1 MKIREVF
8 ADDVT
13 RDIPPVIYFHEQDPS
28 KLAEEVAEYIVTGG
42 YDETDVPYKRVRN
55 GIHEQFV
62 KLLKGLAVELE
73 KPGGPELPASWIS
86 GFYGSGKSSFAK
98 LLGLALDGLK
108 LPDGRTLADALLERD
123 QSPRADELRAAW
135 DQLTKGIKP
144 IAAVFDIGSVARDDE
159 HVAMAAKRQVQ
170 ARLRYCARSR
180 EVADYELRLERD
192 GRFDELKRLS
202 LEHLGKP
209 WSEVKEGAL
218 ADDDFSLLMHYLLPE
233 HYTDPMTWLDARAG
247 ARTGAGTSIEEITRD
262 IAHMLEHRAAENTL
276 FLVVDEVSQYIHQH
290 EDRQGRLQSFV
301 SEIGKRLK
309 GRVFLLCTGQQQL
322 EDSEDAGKIAKLKD
336 RFPERLRVHLEPSS
350 IRDVVHKRL
359 LRKNPRREPELQALF
374 DRHKADLQ
382 NNAFGCETINAE
394 DFLEV
399 YPLLPEHVDLFMRM
413 TSNLR
418 LRSSRVKGDD
428 FAIRGLLQTLGEMF
442 REQNLAEQPLGHLVT
457 LDAIYDVHA
466 TAFDVDTQNA
476 MDRLH
481 RHAAVVDDPFALKV
495 AKAVAMLSLI
505 QEEIPTKSPVVAGC
519 LYPRLGAGNL
529 EPAVKAALQTLLDAG
544 LLSYS
549 ENLGFKLQSAA
560 GLEWQRERERY
571 AATSS
576 HVTQLVSET
585 LSNLMGDLPSR
596 PKHKG
601 RDLPWSAYFA
611 AAKDQPGDRL
621 IHIRDPAVVTVDF
634 RFLMRADDRDPHA
647 WRSAGSTELL
657 RNRLIWV
664 VGDCGEVDHIAR
676 DVAKSNFIVQRYRH
690 QAAGLPSTKQRVFYE
705 EVTRQEDL
713 QQRLRQ
719 AVAAAFVAGDFYFRG
734 RRLDRHAGL
743 GFKASLEKAAAEIV
757 GELYGELIHVAVNP
771 SDIQLLLA
779 KEITGPSLVLTESLG
794 LLEDDAG
801 RFEARCR
808 GVVPTQIRELV
819 ENRRGVQG
827 DELLRHFGGP
837 PFGYGQDVVKAC
849 LAALLRGRKIR
860 VRLEKGTEIATHR
873 DNGVSTLFQRDRDL
887 KRADILPAGERK
899 ISVRDRNRIHRL
911 FSDHLLGVD
920 HNIGREEEDLADA
933 VVQYFPAQARELR
946 ELARRYDLLPDRPP
960 LPTKL
965 KALESALED
974 CRRSRQTEDTLEAVK
989 RHFETLNEGLPSLSR
1004 QLHALTEEHIES
1016 LRRVAAARDYHGA
1029 QLQAVQA
1036 LDEDGAQQLA
1046 SVRDQL
1052 NQEQPWRDLSFAV
1065 EAAEA
1070 LASTY
1075 RQTRK
1080 QLLDDR
1086 LRATESAI
1094 QRLKRRPGFSALSAD
1109 QSARVQEP
1117 ILECFDDTAPDD
1129 VHPELALLRD
1139 GSAARLERAQDA
1151 ADRLLDK
1158 ALAVTTGTE
1167 VSTLDLGL
1175 TGRELTSRKDVEL
1188 LLDEL
1193 RDRLLR
1199 RLGDGAPVRIRLL

>member
-1 MKIREVF
+1 MKIRDIF

-13 RDIPPVIYFHEQDPS
+13 RDIPPVIYFHEQDPA
-28 KLAEEVAEYIVTGG
+28 KVAEEVSEYIITGG
-42 YDETDVPYKRVRN
+42 YGDTDAAHKRVRN
-55 GIHEQFV
+55 GIHEQLV
-62 KLLKGLAVELE
+62 KLLKGLTAELQ

-98 LLGLALDGLK
+98 LLGLALDGME
-108 LPDGRTLADALLERD
+108 LPDDRRLSDALLERD
-123 QSPRADELRAAW
+123 QSPRAQDLRDAW
-135 DQLTKGIKP
+135 DALTRSIEP

-159 HVAMAAKRQVQ
+159 HIALAAKRQVQ
-170 ARLRYCARSR
+170 ARLRYCSRSR

-192 GRFDELKRLS
+192 GRFGELERLS

-209 WSEVKEGAL
+209 WSEAKEGAM
-218 ADDDFSLLMHYLLPE
+218 ADDDFSLLMSHLLPE

-262 IAHMLEHRAAENTL
+262 IAHMLDQREPKSTL

-301 SEIGKRLK
+301 SELGKRLK

-359 LRKNPRREPELQALF
+359 LRKNPRREPELRDLF
-374 DRHKADLQ
+374 DQNKADLQ
-382 NNAFGCETINAE
+382 NNAYGCEHINAE

-399 YPLLPEHVDLFMRM
+399 YPLLPEHVDLFMRI

-428 FAIRGLLQTLGEMF
+428 YAIRGLLQTLGEMF
-442 REQNLAEQPLGHLVT
+442 REQKLAERPLGDLVT

-476 MDRLH
+476 MGRLH
-481 RHAAVVDDPFALKV
+481 RHDAVVDDPFALKV

-505 QEEIPTKSPVVAGC
+505 QEEIATKSPVVAGC
-519 LYPRLGAGNL
+519 LYPRLGSGNL
-529 EPAVKAALQTLLDAG
+529 EPTVKAALQKLLDAG

-549 ENLGFKLQSAA
+549 ENLGFKLQSPA

-571 AATSS
+571 AATSN

-585 LSNLMGDLPSR
+585 LSNLMGDLPNR

-601 RDLPWSAYFA
+601 RDLPWSAYF

-621 IHIRDPAVVTVDF
+621 IHIRDPAVVAVDF
-634 RFLMRADDRDPHA
+634 RFLMRSDDRDPHA
-647 WRSAGSTELL
+647 WRSASSTELL
-657 RNRLIWV
+657 QNRLIWV
-664 VGDCGEVDHIAR
+664 VGDCAEVDHIAR
-676 DVAKSNFIVQRYRH
+676 DVAKSNHIVQRYRH
-690 QAAGLPSTKQRVFYE
+690 QAGMPSAKQRVFYE
-705 EVTRQEDL
+705 EITRQEDL
-713 QQRLRQ
+713 QQRLSR

-734 RRLDRHAGL
+734 RRLDRRPGL

-757 GELYGELIHVAVNP
+757 GDLYGQLIHVAVNP

-808 GVVPTQIRELV
+808 GVVPTQIREFV
-819 ENRRGVQG
+819 ENRMGVQG
-827 DELLRHFGGP
+827 DDLLRHFGGP

-873 DNGVSTLFQRDRDL
+873 DEGVSTLFQRDRDL

-911 FSDHLLGVD
+911 FRDHLLGID
-920 HNIGREEEDLADA
+920 HDIGREEEDLADA
-933 VVQYFPAQARELR
+933 VVQYFPAQAKQLR
-946 ELARRYDLLPDRPP
+946 ELSRRYDLLPDRPP
-960 LPTKL
+960 LPPQL
-965 KALESALED
+965 QALESALED
-974 CRRSRQTEDTLEAVK
+974 CRRSRQTENTLEAVK
-989 RHFETLNEGLPSLSR
+989 RHFETLSEGLPSLSR
-1004 QLHALTEEHIES
+1004 QLHALTEERIEQ
-1016 LRRVAAARDYHGA
+1016 LHRVAVARDHHGA

-1036 LDEDGAQQLA
+1036 LDDDGAEHLA
-1046 SVRDQL
+1046 AVRDQL
-1052 NQEQPWRDLSFAV
+1052 EQEQPWRDLAPALGAADALADTYRRMRQQLLDQRLR
-1065 EAAEA
+1065 AAEA
-1070 LASTY
+1070 
-1075 RQTRK
+1075 
-1080 QLLDDR
+1080 
-1086 LRATESAI
+1086 AI
-1094 QRLKRRPGFSALSAD
+1094 RRLKRRPGFAGLTAD
-1109 QSARVQEP
+1109 QSARVQDP
-1117 ILECFDDTAPDD
+1117 ILECFEDTTPNDTQ
-1129 VHPELALLRD
+1129 PELALLRD
-1139 GSAARLERAQDA
+1139 GSAARLERAQDD

-1158 ALAVTTGTE
+1158 ALTATTGAE

-1175 TGRELTSRKDVEL
+1175 SGRELTSRKDVEL

-1199 RLGDGAPVRIRLL
+1199 RLGDEQSIRIRLL